1 MSAYRPPY
9 PVPGVIWAS
18 LTSSDGKGSEA
29 QITPGTG

>member
-18 LTSSDGKGSEA
+18 LPVPA
-29 QITPGTG
+29 L